1 MTPNIGRG
9 AGMAMED
16 AAVLAEELASGAFI
30 ERSGKLRPAAQAR
43 VETLVRISRDVGFDG
58 QRSNPVTCWL
68 RNRRIER
75 DGRDVERSLAE
86 LERLLAYSG

>member
-1 MTPNIGRG
+1 
-9 AGMAMED
+9 MAMED
-16 AAVLAEELASGAFI
+16 AAVLAEELASGALSSALATTGGAS
-30 ERSGKLRPAAQAR
+30 RASRRCASRATVGTTGSAPTRVLAA
-43 VETLVRISRDVGFDG
+43 
-58 QRSNPVTCWL
+58 